1 MKIKKRKTSRSRNE
15 MYESM
20 DFMLQLSNNTLC
32 QLQVL
37 FVKSPSMA
45 MNMILILIVP
55 QPSTHAIQF
64 MNNQ

>member
-32 QLQVL
+32 QVL

-45 MNMILILIVP
+45 MNMILIAP